1 MFMHLVAI
9 EPAEHVATDTEP
21 QDTPDVVS
29 DVPAVPAEPVDSVS
43 QIPETPTTAP
53 AVPASIPVRV
63 ESDAHREWTRARDTF
78 IAQHTSHSELREL
91 SPEQRQILFA
101 TIGDEP
107 PYSTQEG

>member
-9 EPAEHVATDTEP
+9 EPAEQVVPDTEP

-29 DVPAVPAEPVDSVS
+29 NVPAVPAEPVDSVS

-53 AVPASIPVRV
+53 SPARV
-63 ESDAHREWTRARDTF
+63 ESDAHREWARARDTF

-107 PYSTQEG
+107 PYSEEG

>member
-21 QDTPDVVS
+21 QDTPDVES
-29 DVPAVPAEPVDSVS
+29 EVPAVPAEPVDLAS
-43 QIPETPTTAP
+43 QIPETPTTTPSP
-53 AVPASIPVRV
+53 ARV
-63 ESDAHREWTRARDTF
+63 ESDAHREWARARDTF

-101 TIGDEP
+101 TIGEEP
-107 PYSTQEG
+107 PYSEEG

>member
-21 QDTPDVVS
+21 QDAPDVVS
-29 DVPAVPAEPVDSVS
+29 AVPAEPIDLAS
-43 QIPETPTTAP
+43 QTPETPTTVSAP
-53 AVPASIPVRV
+53 ARV
-63 ESDAHREWTRARDTF
+63 ESDAHREWARARDVF
-78 IAQHTSHSELREL
+78 IAQHTDHSELREL

-107 PYSTQEG
+107 PYSEEG

>member
-29 DVPAVPAEPVDSVS
+29 EVPAVPAEPVDLAS
-43 QIPETPTTAP
+43 QIPEAP
-53 AVPASIPVRV
+53 AHAVPASIPVRT
-63 ESDAHREWTRARDTF
+63 ESDEHRTWVIARDTF
-78 IAQHTSHSELREL
+78 IAEHTPYSELREL

-101 TIGDEP
+101 TIGEEP
-107 PYSTQEG
+107 PYTEEG

>member
-21 QDTPDVVS
+21 QDTPDVAS
-29 DVPAVPAEPVDSVS
+29 EVPAVPAEPVDSAS
-43 QIPETPTTAP
+43 QTPETPVAP
-53 AVPASIPVRV
+53 VAVSHI
-63 ESDAHREWTRARDTF
+63 ESDAHRAWVRARDTF
-78 IAQHTSHSELREL
+78 IAEHTPYDELREL

-107 PYSTQEG
+107 PYSEEG

>member
-29 DVPAVPAEPVDSVS
+29 EVPAEPVDLAS
-43 QIPETPTTAP
+43 QIPETPTTTP

-63 ESDAHREWTRARDTF
+63 ESDAHREWVRARDTF
-78 IAQHTSHSELREL
+78 IAQHTDHSELREL

>member
-21 QDTPDVVS
+21 QDTPNTVS
-29 DVPAVPAEPVDSVS
+29 EVPAPVPEPEAV
-43 QIPETPTTAP
+43 TPAP
-53 AVPASIPVRV
+53 AVPTPAPARV
-63 ESDAHREWTRARDTF
+63 ESDAHREWARARDTF

>member
-29 DVPAVPAEPVDSVS
+29 EVPAVPAEPVDLAS
-43 QIPETPTTAP
+43 QIPETPTTTPSP
-53 AVPASIPVRV
+53 ARV
-63 ESDAHREWTRARDTF
+63 ESDAHREWARARDTF
-78 IAQHTSHSELREL
+78 IAQHTSHSKLREL

>member
-9 EPAEHVATDTEP
+9 EPAEQVAPDTEQ
-21 QDTPDVVS
+21 QDTPNTVS
-29 DVPAVPAEPVDSVS
+29 QVSAPAPEPEEVTPTSAVP
-43 QIPETPTTAP
+43 TPAP
-53 AVPASIPVRV
+53 ARV
-63 ESDAHREWTRARDTF
+63 ESDAHHEWTRARDTF

>member
-9 EPAEHVATDTEP
+9 EPAEHVAPDTEL
-21 QDTPDVVS
+21 QDTPNTVS
-29 DVPAVPAEPVDSVS
+29 EVPAPVPEPEAV
-43 QIPETPTTAP
+43 TPAP
-53 AVPASIPVRV
+53 AVSTPAPARV
-63 ESDAHREWTRARDTF
+63 ESDAHREWARARDTF

-107 PYSTQEG
+107 PYSIQEG

>member
-9 EPAEHVATDTEP
+9 EPAEQVAPDTEQ
-21 QDTPDVVS
+21 QDTPNTVS
-29 DVPAVPAEPVDSVS
+29 QVSAPAPEPEEVTPTPAVP
-43 QIPETPTTAP
+43 TPAP
-53 AVPASIPVRV
+53 ARV
-63 ESDAHREWTRARDTF
+63 ESDAHREWVRARDTF

-107 PYSTQEG
+107 PYSEEG

>member
-9 EPAEHVATDTEP
+9 EPAEHVATDTEQP
-21 QDTPDVVS
+21 DKPDVVS
-29 DVPAVPAEPVDSVS
+29 EVPAVPVEPVDLAS
-43 QIPETPTTAP
+43 QIPETPAH

-63 ESDAHREWTRARDTF
+63 ESDTHREWARARDTF
-78 IAQHTSHSELREL
+78 IAQHTQYDEFRQL

-101 TIGDEP
+101 TIGEEP

>member
-21 QDTPDVVS
+21 QDAPDVVT
-29 DVPAVPAEPVDSVS
+29 
-43 QIPETPTTAP
+43 ETPTTVSEPEEVAPTPVVPAP
-53 AVPASIPVRV
+53 ARV
-63 ESDAHREWTRARDTF
+63 ESDAHRAWVRARDTF
-78 IAQHTSHSELREL
+78 IAQHTQHDELRQL

>member
-21 QDTPDVVS
+21 QDAPDVAS
-29 DVPAVPAEPVDSVS
+29 EVPAVPAEPVDLAS

-53 AVPASIPVRV
+53 VVPAPARV

>member
-9 EPAEHVATDTEP
+9 EPAEHVATDTEL
-21 QDTPDVVS
+21 QDTPNTVS
-29 DVPAVPAEPVDSVS
+29 EVPAPVPEPEAV
-43 QIPETPTTAP
+43 TPAP
-53 AVPASIPVRV
+53 AVSTPAPARV
-63 ESDAHREWTRARDTF
+63 ESDAHREWARARDTF

>member
-9 EPAEHVATDTEP
+9 EPAEQVVPDTEP

-29 DVPAVPAEPVDSVS
+29 DVPAVPAEPVDLAS

-53 AVPASIPVRV
+53 AVPAPAPV
-63 ESDAHREWTRARDTF
+63 ESDEHRAWARARDTF

>member
-9 EPAEHVATDTEP
+9 EPAEHVAPDTEQP
-21 QDTPDVVS
+21 DTPDTVS
-29 DVPAVPAEPVDSVS
+29 EVPVVPAEPVGLAS
-43 QIPETPTTAP
+43 QIPETPVAP
-53 AVPASIPVRV
+53 VAVSRI
-63 ESDAHREWTRARDTF
+63 ESDAHREWARARDTF

>member
-21 QDTPDVVS
+21 QDAPDVVT
-29 DVPAVPAEPVDSVS
+29 
-43 QIPETPTTAP
+43 ETPTAVSEPAEFAPAP
-53 AVPASIPVRV
+53 AVPTPAPARV
-63 ESDAHREWTRARDTF
+63 ESDAHREWVRARDVF
-78 IAQHTSHSELREL
+78 IAQHTDHSELREL

-101 TIGDEP
+101 TIGEEP

>member
-9 EPAEHVATDTEP
+9 EPAEHVATDTEQ

-29 DVPAVPAEPVDSVS
+29 EVPAVPAEPVDLAS

-53 AVPASIPVRV
+53 APARV
-63 ESDAHREWTRARDTF
+63 ESDAHREWVRARDVF
-78 IAQHTSHSELREL
+78 IAQHTDHSELREL

-101 TIGDEP
+101 TIGEEP

>member
-9 EPAEHVATDTEP
+9 EPAEQVVPDTEP

-63 ESDAHREWTRARDTF
+63 ESDEHREWVRARDIF
-78 IAQHTSHSELREL
+78 IAQHTDRSELREL

-101 TIGDEP
+101 TIGEEP
-107 PYSTQEG
+107 PYSEEG

>member
-9 EPAEHVATDTEP
+9 EPAEHVVPDTEP

-29 DVPAVPAEPVDSVS
+29 EVPAVPAEPVDLAS

-53 AVPASIPVRV
+53 APARV
-63 ESDAHREWTRARDTF
+63 ESDAHREWARARDTF

-107 PYSTQEG
+107 PYSEEG

>member
-9 EPAEHVATDTEP
+9 EPAEHVAPDTEP
-21 QDTPDVVS
+21 QNTPDVV
-29 DVPAVPAEPVDSVS
+29 A
-43 QIPETPTTAP
+43 ETPTTASEPEKFAPAP

-63 ESDAHREWTRARDTF
+63 ESDEHREWARARDTF

-91 SPEQRQILFA
+91 SPEQQQILFA

>member
-21 QDTPDVVS
+21 QDAPDVVT
-29 DVPAVPAEPVDSVS
+29 
-43 QIPETPTTAP
+43 ETPTTVSEPTEFAP
-53 AVPASIPVRV
+53 APVVPAPARV
-63 ESDAHREWTRARDTF
+63 ESDAHREWARARDTF

-101 TIGDEP
+101 TIGEEP
-107 PYSTQEG
+107 PYSEEG